1 MSFNKNNIYKITFF
15 FLISISFFLGYFLRE
30 NTSGGG
36 AEFNELSWPIIQ
48 SFKEDFI
55 FTIKNYGKFRDYT
68 IPFSHIINAYLN
80 PFSNNIES
88 FQFFNSCISYGI
100 IFIFASVIKKYFLKL
115 DFIDV
120 LLTSSTLML
129 LPFFRT
135 TAFWGKNENYGWLF
149 FILAIYFFNEIRKS
163 LPQKVITN
171 KDIYNVIIFCFMSS
185 CALYARQ
192 ALAFLPLSYLV
203 YLFLYNA
210 NKKIIIVSIVSFLIF
225 SIPSWFLI
233 LIWGNVFDTRGLG
246 EGAFFGW
253 WININHIL
261 KNMPIFLSYFGFY
274 LLPVLMIEF
283 FQTNYKNFLDRYLK
297 SFIFS
302 LIFFLILSK
311 INILGYLGEYTISGG
326 AILKINYLIQKNN
339 YFFLLLF
346 SALGFSILVRLFI
359 EDKKNNFIFLIPVI
373 IIYTLPNLLYQEY
386 FEPFILILFFSVL
399 KTDLHKVFFKNI
411 SFSNLVILSYFA
423 IYLIGSI
430 YFKHYAFSTYEEW
443 LMFLG
448 AK

>member
-1 MSFNKNNIYKITFF
+1 MFFNKNNTYKITIF
-15 FLISISFFLGYFLRE
+15 FLISTSFFLGYFLRE

-36 AEFNELSWPIIQ
+36 TEFNELSWPIIQ
-48 SFKEDFI
+48 SFKEDFA

-100 IFIFASVIKKYFLKL
+100 IFIFALVIKKYFLKL

-120 LLTSSTLML
+120 LLTSSTLLL

-149 FILAIYFFNEIRKS
+149 FILAIYFFNEIRKN
-163 LPQKVITN
+163 LPQKIITN

-192 ALAFLPLSYLV
+192 ALAFLPLSYLL
-203 YLFLYNA
+203 YLFFYNA

-233 LIWGNVFDTRGLG
+233 SIWGNVFDTRSLG

-274 LLPVLMIEF
+274 LLPILIIEF
-283 FQTNYKNFLDRYLK
+283 FQTNYKKFLDRYLK

-339 YFFLLLF
+339 YFLLLLF
-346 SALGFSILVRLFI
+346 SALGFSILVRFFI
-359 EDKKNNFIFLIPVI
+359 EDKKNNYIFLIPVI

-423 IYLIGSI
+423 IYLTGSI
-430 YFKHYAFSTYEEW
+430 YFKHFAFSTYEEW
-443 LMFLG
+443 LMFLDV
-448 AK
+448 K

>member
-36 AEFNELSWPIIQ
+36 TEFNELSWPIIQ

-163 LPQKVITN
+163 LPQKVVTN

-274 LLPVLMIEF
+274 LLPVLIIEF
-283 FQTNYKNFLDRYLK
+283 FQTNYKNFLNRYLK

-448 AK
+448 VK